1 MASITWPSSFL
12 LSVLILCAAGLSWK
26 GLIPIHAFLT
36 VAGLILGYLIPK
48 GGAPISLR
56 HRGEGG
62 SSDTFMRDEVP
73 TKKNLSSLPPASE
86 TAKKES

>member
-1 MASITWPSSFL
+1 MMASITWPSAFL
-12 LSVLILCAAGLSWK
+12 LSVLIVCAAALSWR

-56 HRGEGG
+56 HREQSS
-62 SSDTFMRDEVP
+62 SSDAFTRDEIP
-73 TKKNLSSLPPASE
+73 TKKNLSSLPPG
-86 TAKKES
+86 KKED